1 MSQTVDS
8 RYGKLVNVVAHDGK
22 LHRSRH
28 GVVVVVIVPVPA
40 EVVAVIACC
49 VVVVRVRLVKG
60 ELCLFGG
67 FPEIGLECL
76 VANVLFMPLLP
87 QIVRACFV
95 CAIDGCL
102 PIAFYGDILLLLIS
116 EYGFIEPAVLLCQES
131 FFAHFLPCHVECI
144 GIGIKDG
151 VFSRISLGICNGI
164 FQFPGCLVGRHD
176 LPLEYDAGADSV
188 LLQFYAGNGV
198 FCGTLSLYS

>member
-1 MSQTVDS
+1 MPRCQCSVHATFATDS
-8 RYGKLVNVVAHDGK
+8 PGLFCLCYRRLFAH
-22 LHRSRH
+22 
-28 GVVVVVIVPVPA
+28 
-40 EVVAVIACC
+40 C
-49 VVVVRVRLVKG
+49 
-60 ELCLFGG
+60 
-67 FPEIGLECL
+67 
-76 VANVLFMPLLP
+76 
-87 QIVRACFV
+87 
-95 CAIDGCL
+95 
-102 PIAFYGDILLLLIS
+102 FYGDILLLLIS

-198 FCGTLSLYS
+198 FGYIPPCVVPFPFILDNL

>member
-1 MSQTVDS
+1 M
-8 RYGKLVNVVAHDGK
+8 
-22 LHRSRH
+22 
-28 GVVVVVIVPVPA
+28 PVPA
-40 EVVAVIACC
+40 EVVAVIAVIAVIACC

-67 FPEIGLECL
+67 FPEIGLECF

-102 PIAFYGDILLLLIS
+102 PIAFYGDILLLIS

-198 FCGTLSLYS
+198 FGYIPPCVVPFPFILDNL